1 MLNVLKP
8 WESLAEQMKLNKWVP
23 DKEDNTYTL
32 TALTIQMSSQQVV
45 NEESDWLIMAHLEI
59 NGKWFESTI

>member
-1 MLNVLKP
+1 
-8 WESLAEQMKLNKWVP
+8 MKLNKQVP

-45 NEESDWLIMAHLEI
+45 LLRCNETFTSYYNKLRDLTLIKNEESL
-59 NGKWFESTI
+59 

>member
-1 MLNVLKP
+1 
-8 WESLAEQMKLNKWVP
+8 MKLNKRVP

-45 NEESDWLIMAHLEI
+45 
-59 NGKWFESTI
+59 KYKFEVTQLKLSNIKDCVQQSF

>member
-1 MLNVLKP
+1 
-8 WESLAEQMKLNKWVP
+8 MKLNKRVP

-45 NEESDWLIMAHLEI
+45 NDVIL
-59 NGKWFESTI
+59 KQTIETSKVKLTT